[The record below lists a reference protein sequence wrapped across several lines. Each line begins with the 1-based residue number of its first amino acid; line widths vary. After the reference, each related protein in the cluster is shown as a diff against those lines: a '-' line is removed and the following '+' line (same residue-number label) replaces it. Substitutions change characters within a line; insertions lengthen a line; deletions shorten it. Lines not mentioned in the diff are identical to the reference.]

1 MQKWLRQMGIELVRS
16 VENEIMYGIGF
27 QEIILLFIFF
37 VIPSVVGYKLAQI
50 KNRNVVLWAFLCF
63 IFPPILIVLVFL
75 GKIKKDISTRI
86 QCPYCR
92 EFILEEAIICKHC
105 GSKLDKS
112 SE

>member
-50 KNRNVVLWAFLCF
+50 KNRNVVFF
-63 IFPPILIVLVFL
+63 VFYFSTNSYRL
-75 GKIKKDISTRI
+75 GVSWKNTKRYLYTNTVS
-86 QCPYCR
+86 
-92 EFILEEAIICKHC
+92 LL
-105 GSKLDKS
+105 S
-112 SE
+112 

>member
-1 MQKWLRQMGIELVRS
+1 M
-16 VENEIMYGIGF
+16 
-27 QEIILLFIFF
+27 
-37 VIPSVVGYKLAQI
+37 
-50 KNRNVVLWAFLCF
+50 
-63 IFPPILIVLVFL
+63 
-75 GKIKKDISTRI
+75 